1 MDALLG
7 VRHHSLSRYLSV
19 PRALQD
25 LVEVVMSVKSAV
37 ERQFGQEIA
46 IGGVG
51 GGQNRLASKLSEY
64 ANLLAAQG
72 KLVNFD

>member
-1 MDALLG
+1 
-7 VRHHSLSRYLSV
+7 
-19 PRALQD
+19 
-25 LVEVVMSVKSAV
+25 MSVKSAV

-72 KLVNFD
+72 KLVNFNCIKFINS

>member
-1 MDALLG
+1 
-7 VRHHSLSRYLSV
+7 
-19 PRALQD
+19 
-25 LVEVVMSVKSAV
+25 MSVKSAV

-46 IGGVG
+46 IGGVGVG

-72 KLVNFD
+72 KLVNFNQMKLIREIS

>member
-1 MDALLG
+1 
-7 VRHHSLSRYLSV
+7 
-19 PRALQD
+19 
-25 LVEVVMSVKSAV
+25 MSVKSAV

-51 GGQNRLASKLSEY
+51 ACGQNRLASKLSEY

-72 KLVNFD
+72 KLVNFNQMKLIRGIS